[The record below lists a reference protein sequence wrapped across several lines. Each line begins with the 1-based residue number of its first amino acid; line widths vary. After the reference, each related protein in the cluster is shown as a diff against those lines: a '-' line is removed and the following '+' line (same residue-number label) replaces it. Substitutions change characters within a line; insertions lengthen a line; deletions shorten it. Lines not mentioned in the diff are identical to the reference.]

1 MTAINNVVRLAR
13 AGTVIAWSGARV
25 FPDDVALPPPLQ
37 LFGRMTARLRNG
49 HDTDGG
55 NDARLSTALT
65 SLGPSYVKLGQ
76 FLEAL
81 YKKLGKLSLHEFA
94 IGGPSFEDRKSVV

>member
-37 LFGRMTARLRNG
+37 LFGRMARFQPRTG
-49 HDTDGG
+49 
-55 NDARLSTALT
+55 T
-65 SLGPSYVKLGQ
+65 SRTTG
-76 FLEAL
+76 
-81 YKKLGKLSLHEFA
+81 
-94 IGGPSFEDRKSVV
+94 IRTT